1 MATKKKATKKNTAN
15 KKVAVSK
22 KAPASKKTARKAK
35 AKTAKKSK
43 AAAKTTAVPY
53 ITTDK
58 GLKELQHHCEG
69 IMDMIGEYILIQN
82 PKISDKNFKT
92 EAHDIVRMLF
102 GMGQQKSLR

>member
-1 MATKKKATKKNTAN
+1 MATKKKVAKKSTAK

-22 KAPASKKTARKAK
+22 KAPAAKKAVRTAK
-35 AKTAKKSK
+35 AKTAKGAKV
-43 AAAKTTAVPY
+43 AAKATAVPY

-82 PKISDKNFKT
+82 PKISDKKFKA

>member
-1 MATKKKATKKNTAN
+1 MATKKKVAKKNTAK

-22 KAPASKKTARKAK
+22 KAPSAKKTARKGK
-35 AKTAKKSK
+35 AKTVKSTK
-43 AAAKTTAVPY
+43 SAAKQSAVPY

-82 PKISDKNFKT
+82 PKISDKNFKA